1 MIKGVIFDLDG
12 VIVSTDELHYEAWK
26 KLAEEL
32 GITGF
37 TKEDN
42 EKQRGVSRMES
53 LEVVLAKG
61 SRQYTEEEK
70 VQLADRKNNYYKE
83 MLKTLDKS
91 ALLPGSKETLLK
103 LREKNILIALGS
115 ASKNAIDILKQIEI
129 YDLFNEISSGLD
141 VTRSKP
147 DPQVFLV
154 AAQKLGLDPS
164 ECLVVEDSK
173 AGIVA
178 AKAGGMKSLA
188 VGPFYKTL
196 GGDYEA
202 ENLKAEVDWETIL
215 QA

>member
-1 MIKGVIFDLDG
+1 
-12 VIVSTDELHYEAWK
+12 
-26 KLAEEL
+26 
-32 GITGF
+32 
-37 TKEDN
+37 
-42 EKQRGVSRMES
+42 MES

-91 ALLPGSKETLLK
+91 ALLPGSEETLLK

-173 AGIVA
+173 AGIIA

-202 ENLKAEVDWETIL
+202 ENLKAEIDWETIL

>member
-32 GITGF
+32 GITDF

-91 ALLPGSKETLLK
+91 ALLPGSEETLLK

-202 ENLKAEVDWETIL
+202 ENLKAEIDWETIL